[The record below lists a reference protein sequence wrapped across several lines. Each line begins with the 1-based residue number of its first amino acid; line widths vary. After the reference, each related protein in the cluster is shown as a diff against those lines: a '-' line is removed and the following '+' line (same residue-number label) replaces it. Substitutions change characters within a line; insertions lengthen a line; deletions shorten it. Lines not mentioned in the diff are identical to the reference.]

1 MGIKIEIQKNLQK
14 NIFDYSVRYKYLLV
28 SLPIAVSKI
37 YMKTKSLFKRGIK
50 FACVVVLLLYAASAF
65 SQNER
70 GRVRTDSLRNVLQ
83 EAKTPEEKLAVL
95 KELVT
100 INRQALSAIDK
111 ALELEDDLD
120 LMLQKIQVLRNSGQL
135 QEAIWVYKKLLA
147 LNAAINNKAFNCQ
160 MAQLRLLNDLN
171 DSENQE
177 RELEYQNAQI
187 ASKQRQLY
195 HVLVTVGI
203 LLILVFLLYRLYRR
217 TRRLKNELLCEKDS
231 LVESEKQLRAVKE
244 EAVEANRLKT
254 VFISNISH
262 EVRTPLNAIV
272 GFSELLVD
280 DSFPED
286 EKIAFASTINH
297 SSELLMNLINDVL
310 DLSRLESGNF
320 SFTIREWDAVQ
331 ICHEIL
337 NSFEEKV
344 LPGVKLTCSSSL
356 ESYLLNTD
364 RFRMHQLL
372 GHLLSNAVKFTREGE
387 VDLSFETDPENGVV
401 RFIVTDT
408 GCGIPVE
415 MHRKIFERFEKLDEF
430 KQGTGLGLAI
440 CQIVAAQLGGSLY
453 IDSSYTKG
461 ARFVFVH
468 PCNLELT
475 EEVSSQSNKK

>member
-1 MGIKIEIQKNLQK
+1 
-14 NIFDYSVRYKYLLV
+14 
-28 SLPIAVSKI
+28 
-37 YMKTKSLFKRGIK
+37 MKTKSLFKRGIK

-344 LPGVKLTCSSSL
+344 LPGVKLTSSSSL